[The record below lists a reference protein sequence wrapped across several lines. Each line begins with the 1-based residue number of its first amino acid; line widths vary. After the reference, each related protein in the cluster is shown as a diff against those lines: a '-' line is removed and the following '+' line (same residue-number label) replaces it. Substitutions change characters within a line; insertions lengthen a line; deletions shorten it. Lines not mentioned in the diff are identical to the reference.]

1 MSAITRLTVIS
12 SRLATDV
19 QNVAVMKDLPA
30 ALLAALVLQ
39 ESGGRVSAW
48 RFEPPYR
55 YYWNCVENEPFRAPT
70 AAERAGELAPE
81 DFRVPSGWLVTRHT
95 EWVGQA
101 CSWGPLQVMGAVAR
115 EYGFRGDFTELCGA
129 GLGLE
134 YGAMHLHKLR
144 NRFQDRAGWEGV
156 AAAYNAG
163 SPRRTRAGGP
173 WVNQEYVDGVRK
185 LGGFEGIAA

>member
-1 MSAITRLTVIS
+1 MSAITRLTIFS
-12 SRLATDV
+12 SRLATEV

-30 ALLAALVLQ
+30 ALLAALVLK

-55 YYWNCVENEPFRAPT
+55 YYWDCARNQPFRAPT
-70 AAERAGELAPE
+70 AAERAGEMAPE
-81 DFRVPSGWLVTRHT
+81 DFRVPDGWLVTRHT

-134 YGAMHLHKLR
+134 YGAMHLNKLR
-144 NRFQDRAGWEGV
+144 NRFLDKHGWTGV
-156 AAAYNAG
+156 VAAYNAG
-163 SPRRTRAGGP
+163 SPRRIDDGLN

-185 LGGFEGIAA
+185 LGGFEGIA

>member
-1 MSAITRLTVIS
+1 MSAITRLTIFS
-12 SRLATDV
+12 SRLATEV

-39 ESGGRVSAW
+39 ESGGRASAW

-55 YYWNCVENEPFRAPT
+55 YYWDCARNQPFREPT
-70 AAERAGELAPE
+70 AVERAGEMAPA
-81 DFRVPSGWLVTRHT
+81 DFRVPDGWLVTRHT

-129 GLGLE
+129 GPGLE

-144 NRFQDRAGWEGV
+144 NRFQDRDGWEGV

-173 WVNQEYVDGVRK
+173 WVNQEYVDSVRK
-185 LGGFEGIAA
+185 LGGFEGIA

>member
-1 MSAITRLTVIS
+1 MSAITLLTVIS
-12 SRLATDV
+12 SRLATEV

-39 ESGGRVSAW
+39 ESGGRASAW

-55 YYWNCVENEPFRAPT
+55 YYWDCARNQPFREPT
-70 AAERAGELAPE
+70 AAERAGEMAPA
-81 DFRVPSGWLVTRHT
+81 DFRVPDGWLVTRHT

-115 EYGFRGDFTELCGA
+115 EYGFRGDFTGLCGA

-144 NRFQDRAGWEGV
+144 NRFLDKHGWTGV
-156 AAAYNAG
+156 VAAYNAG
-163 SPRRTRAGGP
+163 SPRRIDGGLN
-173 WVNQEYVDGVRK
+173 WVNQDYVDRVREM
-185 LGGFEGIAA
+185 GGFEGLDA

>member
-1 MSAITRLTVIS
+1 MSAIALLNSVS
-12 SRLATDV
+12 SRLATEV
-19 QNVAVMKDLPA
+19 QNAAVMKNLPS

-39 ESGGRVSAW
+39 ESGGRASAW

-55 YYWNCVENEPFRAPT
+55 YYWDCARNQPFREPT
-70 AAERAGELAPE
+70 AAERAGEMAPV
-81 DFRVPSGWLVTRHT
+81 DFRVPNGWLVTRHT

-144 NRFQDRAGWEGV
+144 NRFLDRDGWEGV

-163 SPRRTRAGGP
+163 SPRRTRAGGL
-173 WVNQEYVDGVRK
+173 WVNQEYVDSVRK
-185 LGGFEGIAA
+185 LGGFEGIE